1 MFIINIC
8 TGLPYNTLEKF
19 ENNSLKVE
27 IKNLKSRDHE
37 IQETFNIGTY
47 YV

>member
-19 ENNSLKVE
+19 QNNSLKAE
-27 IKNLKSRDHE
+27 IKNLKPRDYE
-37 IQETFNIGTY
+37 IQENFNKSTF